1 MTAVENRAKANT
13 EHELDHVIESSFQRW
28 SKWMAITAATAV
40 TANYA
45 GTKFWP
51 AYARVGTPRRFFG
64 WALFCLGVSQY
75 NLEEQELEMMRD
87 HNTQFREQAFRETE
101 AATQAKFLA
110 DLEKRKQAEAAAAAA
125 KH

>member
-1 MTAVENRAKANT
+1 MCRRLTPFSPPFVNFLYPT
-13 EHELDHVIESSFQRW
+13 
-28 SKWMAITAATAV
+28 
-40 TANYA
+40 
-45 GTKFWP
+45 GP
-51 AYARVGTPRRFFG
+51 AYARVGAPRRFFG